1 MKVVDRVISVNIIL
15 RYYHN
20 HVAAGTMLVNCPMQ
34 LHNRRKSHMHT
45 FAYLIQRDHL
55 PPLLSTSTAPP
66 RHLYLQTAAATLRA
80 HSFTIDKCALWH
92 IACGGA
98 PPRIPV
104 LATGRCWHRYCCCC
118 TSFAFSSS
126 STILH
131 AHSKTLADRPNRAL
145 RHLAPSNPNNRTRAS

>member
-55 PPLLSTSTAPP
+55 PPLLSTSTANP

-80 HSFTIDKCALWH
+80 RSFTIDKCALWH
-92 IACGGA
+92 ITRWGRSSADTGLGNRPLLA
-98 PPRIPV
+98 PLLLLLHLIRI
-104 LATGRCWHRYCCCC
+104 LI
-118 TSFAFSSS
+118 
-126 STILH
+126 ILH
-131 AHSKTLADRPNRAL
+131 DFT
-145 RHLAPSNPNNRTRAS
+145 RTF